1 MRSLRSLATA
11 VVVVSALTLTAC
23 GPTQHV
29 VEGSEVTVV
38 TDQPFTSSNPGTA
51 YGNTAAN
58 RSIAYATNARFN
70 YYNADAELV
79 RDESFGSYQ
88 LVSSDPLTVRY
99 TIANGVEWSDG
110 VAVDAADL
118 LLSWAANS
126 GQFTTPDFVP
136 DSFVDPE
143 TGRFG
148 DEYPTDV
155 VYFDGAPVA
164 GLDRVTAVPVVSGRS
179 ITLVYDEYF
188 VDWELAFQVGV
199 PAHVVA
205 GEALGLD
212 DPTEAKSAVLDAI
225 AEGDEGDLAR
235 LSRAWNSDFNFD
247 AMPANDAL
255 LVGSGPY
262 VVSAIEPGES
272 VTLTANPRYR
282 GRNQPSVE
290 TVRVVTLADPLA
302 AASALADG
310 SADIATPTAT
320 TDVLAA
326 FADIDGIAVETS
338 LGGTWEHLD
347 LQFGNSKNGYFD
359 DPLVREAFLKVVPR
373 EQILTE
379 LVTPVTSDAEL
390 LSSFVFTQNE
400 SGYAESVAANGS
412 EEYERVDVAGAQAL
426 LAQAG
431 LGEAG
436 QARVPVCVLFDAAN
450 PRRVAEFQLI
460 KRAAQP
466 AGFEVTNCSQSRWA
480 EGLGIPGAYDAA
492 LFGWN
497 TANRAV
503 SAAEARLGS
512 ASSISNFNGY
522 SNPEVDATL
531 DELALSTDP
540 QIQREL
546 LTEIDEQLWN
556 DAYGVPLYQYPVV
569 TAHSDRVTGVRNSAL
584 DPGVFWN
591 IWDWQPSAVSESGSP
606 TR

>member
-1 MRSLRSLATA
+1 M
-11 VVVVSALTLTAC
+11 
-23 GPTQHV
+23 QHV

-126 GQFTTPDFVP
+126 GQFTTPDFAP
-136 DSFVDPE
+136 DNFVDPE

-212 DPTEAKSAVLDAI
+212 DPTEAKTAVLDAI
-225 AEGDEGDLAR
+225 AAGDEGDLAK

-247 AMPANDAL
+247 AMPGNDAL

-326 FADIDGIAVETS
+326 FSDIDGITVETS

-347 LQFGNSKNGYFD
+347 LQFSNSKNGYFD

-379 LVTPVTSDAEL
+379 LVTPVTSDAQL

-400 SGYAESVAANGS
+400 SGYTESVAANGS

-436 QARVPVCVLFDAAN
+436 QARVTVCVLFDAAN

-460 KRAAQP
+460 KRAAKP
-466 AGFEVTNCSQSRWA
+466 AGFEVTNCSQPRWA

-540 QIQREL
+540 QLQREL
-546 LTEIDEQLWN
+546 LTEIDAQLWN

>member
-1 MRSLRSLATA
+1 MQR
-11 VVVVSALTLTAC
+11 
-23 GPTQHV
+23 V

-38 TDQPFTSSNPGTA
+38 TDQPFTSANPGTA

-70 YYNADAELV
+70 YYDADAKLV

-110 VAVDAADL
+110 VAVDGADL

-136 DSFVDPE
+136 DRYVDAE

-148 DEYPTDV
+148 ESYPSDV

-164 GLDRVTAVPVVSGRS
+164 GLDRVSAVPVVDGRS
-179 ITLVYDEYF
+179 ITLVYDEFF
-188 VDWELAFQVGV
+188 VDWELAFQVGQ

-212 DPTEAKSAVLDAI
+212 DPAAAKEAVLAAI
-225 AEGDEGDLAR
+225 ETGDEGDLAR
-235 LSRAWNSDFNFD
+235 LSRSWNSDFNFD
-247 AMPANDAL
+247 AMPSDDAL

-262 VVSAIEPGES
+262 VVSAIEAGES

-282 GRNQPSVE
+282 GKNQPSVE

-302 AASALADG
+302 AATALAEG
-310 SADIATPTAT
+310 TADVATPTAT
-320 TDVLAA
+320 TDVLSA
-326 FADIDGIAVETS
+326 FSGLDGITVDTT

-347 LQFGNSKNGYFD
+347 LQFANSKNGHFD

-373 EQILTE
+373 QQILDQ
-379 LVTPVTSDAEL
+379 LVTPVSDDAEL
-390 LSSFVFTQNE
+390 LSSFVFTQGE
-400 SGYAESVAANGS
+400 VGYKESVASNGA

-426 LAQAG
+426 LEQAG
-431 LGEAG
+431 LGVAG
-436 QARVPVCVLFDAAN
+436 EARVGVCVLFDSAN
-450 PRRVAEFQLI
+450 PRRVAEYQLM
-460 KRAAQP
+460 REAAAP
-466 AGFEVTNCSQSRWA
+466 AGFVLTSCAQPRWA
-480 EGLGIPGAYDAA
+480 EALGTPGAYDAA

-522 SNPEVDATL
+522 SSPEVDAIL
-531 DELALSTDP
+531 DELAMSADP
-540 QIQREL
+540 QMQREL
-546 LTEIDEQLWN
+546 LSKIDEQLWQ

>member
-1 MRSLRSLATA
+1 M
-11 VVVVSALTLTAC
+11 
-23 GPTQHV
+23 QHV

-38 TDQPFTSSNPGTA
+38 TDQPFTSANPGTA

-70 YYNADAELV
+70 YYDADAKLV

-99 TIANGVEWSDG
+99 TIASGVEWSDG

-126 GQFTTPDFVP
+126 GKFTTPDFVP
-136 DSFVDPE
+136 DRYVDAE
-143 TGRFG
+143 TGRF
-148 DEYPTDV
+148 DDTYPTDV

-164 GLDRVTAVPVVSGRS
+164 GLDRVSAVPVVDGRS
-179 ITLVYDEYF
+179 ITLVYDEFF
-188 VDWELAFQVGV
+188 VDWELAFQVGQ

-205 GEALGLD
+205 GKALGID
-212 DPTEAKSAVLDAI
+212 DPAAAKEAVLAAI
-225 AEGDEGDLAR
+225 ETGDEADLAR
-235 LSRAWNSDFNFD
+235 LSRSWNSDFNFD
-247 AMPANDAL
+247 AMPSDDAL

-262 VVSAIEPGES
+262 VVSAIEAGES

-282 GRNQPSVE
+282 GKNQPSVE
-290 TVRVVTLADPLA
+290 TVHVITLADPLA
-302 AASALADG
+302 AATALADG
-310 SADIATPTAT
+310 TADVATPTAT
-320 TDVLAA
+320 SDVLAA
-326 FADIDGIAVETS
+326 FSGLDGITVETS
-338 LGGTWEHLD
+338 RGGTWEHLD
-347 LQFGNSKNGYFD
+347 LQFTNSKNGHFD

-373 EQILTE
+373 QQILDQ
-379 LVTPVTSDAEL
+379 LVSPVSGDAEL
-390 LSSFVFTQNE
+390 LSSFVFTQGE
-400 SGYAESVAANGS
+400 AGYTESVAINGA
-412 EEYERVDVAGAQAL
+412 EEYERVDVAGAQARL
-426 LAQAG
+426 EQAG
-431 LGEAG
+431 LGVAG
-436 QARVPVCVLFDAAN
+436 KARVGVCVLFDSAN
-450 PRRVAEFQLI
+450 PRRVAEYQLI
-460 KRAAQP
+460 REAAAP
-466 AGFEVTNCSQSRWA
+466 AGFVLTSCAQPRWA
-480 EGLGIPGAYDAA
+480 EALGTPGAYDAA

-522 SNPEVDATL
+522 SSAEVDVILEQLATS
-531 DELALSTDP
+531 ADP
-540 QIQREL
+540 QMQRDL
-546 LTEIDEQLWN
+546 LSEIDAQLWQ
-556 DAYGVPLYQYPVV
+556 DAYGVPLYQYPLV

>member
-1 MRSLRSLATA
+1 M
-11 VVVVSALTLTAC
+11 
-23 GPTQHV
+23 QHV

-38 TDQPFTSSNPGTA
+38 TDQPFTSANPGTA

-70 YYNADAELV
+70 YYNADAQLV

-110 VAVDAADL
+110 VPVDAADL

-126 GQFTTPDFVP
+126 GQFTTPDFSP
-136 DSFVDPE
+136 DRFVDAE
-143 TGRFG
+143 TGRFS
-148 DEYPTDV
+148 DEYPTDA

-164 GLDRVTAVPVVSGRS
+164 GLDRVSAVPVVDGRS
-179 ITLVYDEYF
+179 ITLVYDEFF

-212 DPTEAKSAVLDAI
+212 DPTAAKEAVITAI
-225 AEGDEGDLAR
+225 ESGDDIDLAK

-247 AMPANDAL
+247 AMPSSEAL

-262 VVSAIEPGES
+262 TVSAIEPGES

-290 TVRVVTLADPLA
+290 TVRVVTVADPLA
-302 AASALADG
+302 AASALAEG
-310 SADIATPTAT
+310 TADVATPTAT

-326 FADIDGIAVETS
+326 FSGLDAVTVDTT

-347 LQFGNSKNGYFD
+347 LQLRDSKNGYFD

-373 EQILTE
+373 QQILDE
-379 LVTPVTSDAEL
+379 LVSPVSDDAEL
-390 LSSFVFTQNE
+390 LSSFVFTQGE
-400 SGYAESVAANGS
+400 TGYAESVASNGS
-412 EEYERVDVAGAQAL
+412 DQFTRVDVAGAQAL
-426 LAQAG
+426 LEQAG
-431 LGEAG
+431 VGEAG
-436 QARVPVCVLFDAAN
+436 KTRVPVCVLFDAAN
-450 PRRVAEFQLI
+450 PRRVAEYQLI
-460 KRAAQP
+460 REAAAP
-466 AGFEVTNCSQSRWA
+466 AGFAVTSCAQPRWA
-480 EGLGIPGAYDAA
+480 EALGTPGAYDAA

-531 DELALSTDP
+531 DKLAMSADP
-540 QIQREL
+540 QNQREL
-546 LTEIDEQLWN
+546 LAEIDARLWQ

-591 IWDWQPSAVSESGSP
+591 IWDWQPSAVSESGSS

>member
-1 MRSLRSLATA
+1 M
-11 VVVVSALTLTAC
+11 
-23 GPTQHV
+23 QHV
-29 VEGSEVTVV
+29 VQGSEVTVV
-38 TDQPFTSSNPGTA
+38 TDQPFTSANPATA

-79 RDESFGSYQ
+79 RDESFGSYRV
-88 LVSSDPLTVRY
+88 VSSEPLTVEY
-99 TIANGVEWSDG
+99 TVASGVQWSDG
-110 VAVDAADL
+110 VPVDSADL
-118 LLSWAANS
+118 LLAWAANS
-126 GQFTTPDFVP
+126 GHFSTPDFTA
-136 DSFVDPE
+136 DRFVDPE
-143 TGRFG
+143 TGQFG
-148 DEYPTDV
+148 ASYPDDV

-164 GLDRVTAVPVVSGRS
+164 GLDRVSAVPTLGSNGRS

-205 GEALGLD
+205 GEALGID
-212 DPTEAKSAVLDAI
+212 DPDEAKAAVVASISQSDT
-225 AEGDEGDLAR
+225 GDLAK
-235 LSRAWNSDFNFD
+235 LSRSWNSDFNFD
-247 AMPANDAL
+247 AMPGDDAL

-272 VTLTANPRYR
+272 VTLTANPRYS
-282 GRNQPSVE
+282 GRNQPSIE

-302 AASALADG
+302 AASALGDG

-320 TDVLAA
+320 TDVLEA
-326 FADIDGIAVETS
+326 FDGLDGVSIETS

-347 LQFGNSKNGYFD
+347 LQFTNSKNRSFE

-373 EQILTE
+373 QQIVDE
-379 LVTPVTSDAEL
+379 LVTPVSADAEL
-390 LSSFVFTQNE
+390 LSSFVFTPGE
-400 SGYAESVAANGS
+400 SGYDESVENNGS
-412 EEYERVDVAGAQAL
+412 ENYDRVDVAGARAL

-431 LGEAG
+431 RS
-436 QARVPVCVLFDAAN
+436 RVQVCVLFDPAN
-450 PRRVAEFQLI
+450 PRRVAEYQLL
-460 KRAAQP
+460 KEAAAP
-466 AGFEVTNCSQSRWA
+466 AGFAVSDCSQSRWA
-480 EGLGIPGAYDAA
+480 EALGIPGTYDAA

-497 TANRAV
+497 TSNRAV

-531 DELALSTDP
+531 AELALSSNP
-540 QIQREL
+540 AEQSEL
-546 LTEIDEQLWN
+546 LSEIDAQLWN